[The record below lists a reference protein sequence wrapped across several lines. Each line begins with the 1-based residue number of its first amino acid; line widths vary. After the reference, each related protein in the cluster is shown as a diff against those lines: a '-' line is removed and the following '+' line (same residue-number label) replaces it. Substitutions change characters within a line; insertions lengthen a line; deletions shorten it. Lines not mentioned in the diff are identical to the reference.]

1 MSRGVMGSNHRNRR
15 YEGGVGN
22 DRWRLKNFTV
32 FQQDR
37 NRACEMSGMSS
48 DTYTDPNRNRVP
60 LYSLSGEQNGRGRV
74 ERIRCKTSCLCS
86 VDRRKPRE
94 KRCISLDRDAIMHF
108 LKSACR
114 LENSPL
120 YKPTL
125 RGLGVVNSLQE
136 TRCWRRSST

>member
-1 MSRGVMGSNHRNRR
+1 MSRGVMGANYRNRR
-15 YEGGVGN
+15 YEGGGGEN
-22 DRWRLKNFTV
+22 DHWRWKNFAV

-37 NRACEMSGMSS
+37 NRACEISEMSS
-48 DTYTDPNRNRVP
+48 DTYTDTNRNRVP

-108 LKSACR
+108 FEKA
-114 LENSPL
+114 PA
-120 YKPTL
+120 
-125 RGLGVVNSLQE
+125 V
-136 TRCWRRSST
+136 